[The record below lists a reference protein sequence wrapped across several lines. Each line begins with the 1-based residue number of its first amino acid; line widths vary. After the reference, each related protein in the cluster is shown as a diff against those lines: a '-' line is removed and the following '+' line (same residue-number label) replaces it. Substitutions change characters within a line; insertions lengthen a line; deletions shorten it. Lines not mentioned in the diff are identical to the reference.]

1 VCTSN
6 AIKDDPSVLT
16 LVTSAADDDNLSA
29 IDEVV
34 DKIPA
39 FAGGGGGGRSTASGI
54 TSQAVMARFTGR
66 GGGGGGGGGGDDR
79 SVASFGTMTTMG
91 DLGSIVET
99 AENLEDEDDYA
110 DMDALPSL
118 QYVHPYHQRSRL
130 SSLSAT
136 LVDVIPE
143 ATSSVASG
151 TTNHSIRVSV
161 GEDYDDNASVNTF
174 GTMTT
179 AGGGGRVE
187 VEQNQMNNNPEGGG
201 VDGDDDAVVVVD
213 HVPTYP
219 TNGCSSTSIVSGTT
233 NRAVRLN
240 DDQSVATWATAATSG
255 VGINEHVVDK
265 MPSFS
270 TDDYERA
277 ERAAEEEERTNCAVK
292 DPDDQSV
299 ATWTTMTTAASGMG
313 ARSAS
318 ALPLPMPLPR
328 PYAVDRVPS
337 FLNKGPGMG
346 ASLSG
351 TTNHAIRVGGG
362 DDQSV
367 VTFATM
373 TTVGG
378 GGMDRAQLGCGGEA
392 DIMVD
397 KVPLFVPP
405 QRVSS
410 IITDDTVQ
418 MGDNESLATW
428 GTTNTMGRQMT
439 GNVVDHIPAP
449 SSFDSEEDRTV
460 GTTNALKE
468 DRSVTTFTTSA
479 TSCYGVRCIDEVVD
493 KIPTFAGG
501 AGRSVMSG
509 ITDQAIRN
517 GDDRSVLSFATMTT
531 AGADLVSPYET
542 DIQLESSTNLSRR
555 YRFSNNVVDRIPVSA
570 GRGATTSIVSG
581 RTDNAIRLGD
591 DATFATLTTAGWE
604 GDPSNAPTGG
614 DGNNDG
620 LSGIISSR
628 GVIAPPATSVL
639 RSALRS
645 RSHSG
650 SAVVVGGAD
659 TNELPIDVGE
669 SVSNTHILRAIA
681 DFRFHVDNRIVE
693 MRELHRRDS
702 DRGE

>member
-1 VCTSN
+1 
-6 AIKDDPSVLT
+6 
-16 LVTSAADDDNLSA
+16 
-29 IDEVV
+29 
-34 DKIPA
+34 
-39 FAGGGGGGRSTASGI
+39 
-54 TSQAVMARFTGR
+54 
-66 GGGGGGGGGGDDR
+66 
-79 SVASFGTMTTMG
+79 MTTMG

-99 AENLEDEDDYA
+99 AENLEDEDDYT
-110 DMDALPSL
+110 DMDALTSIQHVQPD
-118 QYVHPYHQRSRL
+118 HQRSRL

-151 TTNHSIRVSV
+151 TTNHSVRISV
-161 GEDYDDNASVNTF
+161 REDYDDIASVNTF

-187 VEQNQMNNNPEGGG
+187 VEQNQMTYNPEGGG

-270 TDDYERA
+270 TDGDERA
-277 ERAAEEEERTNCAVK
+277 EFAAEEEERTNCAVK
-292 DPDDQSV
+292 DPDDHSV

-351 TTNHAIRVGGG
+351 TTNHAIRAGGG

-378 GGMDRAQLGCGGEA
+378 GMDRGRIDDGGEA

-410 IITDDTVQ
+410 IVTDDTVQ
-418 MGDNESLATW
+418 MGDNQSLETW

-542 DIQLESSTNLSRR
+542 DIQLESSANLIRR
-555 YRFSNNVVDRIPVSA
+555 NRFSNNVVDHIPASA

-581 RTDNAIRLGD
+581 KTDNAIRLGD
-591 DATFATLTTAGWE
+591 DATFATLTTAGGE
-604 GDPSNAPTGG
+604 GDSSNAPTGG
-614 DGNNDG
+614 DDSN
-620 LSGIISSR
+620 SISSR
-628 GVIAPPATSVL
+628 GVTAPPATSVL
-639 RSALRS
+639 RSALRT

-650 SAVVVGGAD
+650 SAVAVGGAD
-659 TNELPIDVGE
+659 VNELPIDVGE